1 MGEEFKN
8 FSGRVCRVANRLI
21 TDGLIRRT
29 PESESVQTRR
39 FIEPNTRMAM
49 QITGHMSELLNGQSQ
64 SLAWEQDFI
73 KAVEERLREGATWKV
88 V

>member
-1 MGEEFKN
+1 MD
-8 FSGRVCRVANRLI
+8 RLI

-39 FIEPNTRMAM
+39 FIEPNTRVAM
-49 QITGHMSELLNGQSQ
+49 RITGHMSELLNGQSQ
-64 SLAWEQDFI
+64 SLAWECDSIQ
-73 KAVEERLREGATWKV
+73 AVEERLREGATWRV